1 LGHLGLLR
9 DDLYLYCIIK
19 ININQSAILKITQG
33 VPLAIEPGISLIIL
47 PLAGGPLLRVAAIRG
62 TTDTFLFISHTTN
75 VLLFK
80 FRCNI
85 FNAGFGSE
93 WDTLYIFRLKFT
105 VE

>member
-1 LGHLGLLR
+1 MQHMEVSGAVRPLKWSLG
-9 DDLYLYCIIK
+9 IK
-19 ININQSAILKITQG
+19 W
-33 VPLAIEPGISLIIL
+33 LIIL
-47 PLAGGPLLRVAAIRG
+47 PLAVRPLLRVTTIRR

-93 WDTLYIFRLKFT
+93 WDTLYKAVDRRAYN
-105 VE
+105 VRD